1 MEDILL
7 INLDD
12 ILHYTQISGVLDV
25 YKLNPHILNSQI
37 LYLEPILGSTL
48 YDKMLNLVS
57 TGDINLSGYTN
68 YSTLLNHY
76 ITPSVCFHTI
86 ELAIPLN
93 SFIIAD
99 GGSFQ
104 ASFPTG
110 AAQPIT
116 LDIIDKLTNK
126 YRIIGQKYDDK
137 LAMYLNKHKDIYPEY
152 VYNSNGLIKRTENT
166 NRIGVYLGDNH
177 SKSKIRI

>member
-1 MEDILL
+1 MENILL
-7 INLDD
+7 INYDS

-25 YKLNPHILNSQI
+25 YKLNPHILNAQI

-48 YDKMLNLVS
+48 YEKMLDLVS
-57 TGDINLSGYTN
+57 TNDITGSTYSNYNVLLSQ
-68 YSTLLNHY
+68 Y

-93 SFIIAD
+93 SFMIAD

-104 ASFPTG
+104 VQPTN
-110 AAQPIT
+110 AQPIQ
-116 LDIIDKLTNK
+116 LDVIDKLTNK

-152 VYNSNGLIKRTENT
+152 VYNSDGLIKRTENT
-166 NRIGVYLGDNH
+166 NRVGIYLGDNH